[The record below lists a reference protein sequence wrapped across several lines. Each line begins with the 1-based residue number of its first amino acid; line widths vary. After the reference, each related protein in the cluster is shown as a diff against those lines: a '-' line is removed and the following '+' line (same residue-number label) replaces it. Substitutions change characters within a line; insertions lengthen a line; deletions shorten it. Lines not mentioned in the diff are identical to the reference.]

1 MRHDSRTETFARVG
15 RSYPRIVLDPAP
27 EPSQPLASGH
37 AGRYLLGAGLV
48 GLLAALGLI
57 GWLLA
62 R

>member
-27 EPSQPLASGH
+27 EPAASVSRL
-37 AGRYLLGAGLV
+37 AGRYAVAAGLI

-57 GWLLA
+57 GWYLA

>member
-27 EPSQPLASGH
+27 EQEPSSASG
-37 AGRYLLGAGLV
+37 AARYLLGAGLV

-57 GWLLA
+57 GWFLA

>member
-27 EPSQPLASGH
+27 APAPSSFSRL
-37 AGRYLLGAGLV
+37 AGRFAVGAGLV
-48 GLLAALGLI
+48 GLVAALGLI
-57 GWLLA
+57 GWFLA

>member
-1 MRHDSRTETFARVG
+1 MGRDSRTETFARVG

-27 EPSQPLASGH
+27 QPAPALSRLG
-37 AGRYLLGAGLV
+37 GRYAVTLGV
-48 GLLAALGLI
+48 LAFLGALGLL